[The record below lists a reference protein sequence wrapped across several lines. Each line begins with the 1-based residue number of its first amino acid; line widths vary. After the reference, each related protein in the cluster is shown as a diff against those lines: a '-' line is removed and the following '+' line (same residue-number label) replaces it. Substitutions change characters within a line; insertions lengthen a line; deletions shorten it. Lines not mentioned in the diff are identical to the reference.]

1 MREVIPSCKGLRT
14 LTILLLTQ
22 FCFPIEFT
30 FLNFDGE
37 PVLEIIWDFLKK
49 NAKKNLITLQKSL
62 SFSSNVLLASFQ
74 I

>member
-14 LTILLLTQ
+14 LTILFPTQ
-22 FCFPIEFT
+22 FCFPIGFT

-37 PVLEIIWDFLKK
+37 PALEILWDFLKK
-49 NAKKNLITLQKSL
+49 IAKKNLTTLQKSL
-62 SFSSNVLLASFQ
+62 SLSSNVLLASFQ